1 MPIDLPTSP
10 APREFNMDMAS
21 ASNVLR
27 PGSRPGPTQKLN
39 RTGSHWIATVSMPSM
54 DYPEAM
60 AWHARLRAEA
70 DTLVLAIEQPGFN
83 TGNPGVPRVKGGN
96 QLGNAML
103 VDGLTVGYQG
113 KEGQFLSVIIDGH
126 RFAYE
131 IRADFTVPG
140 SGEYLI
146 PVQPLIRR
154 SLTDNAVVEIATP
167 KIEGY
172 VSVPDGAGKITVDR
186 LVAGLTFQ
194 IEESE

>member
-1 MPIDLPTSP
+1 MPIDLPASP
-10 APREFNMDMAS
+10 APREFQMDLAS

-27 PGSRPGPTQKLN
+27 PGSRPGPAQKLN
-39 RTGSHWIATVSMPSM
+39 RTGSHWIATVAMPPM
-54 DYPEAM
+54 DYPDAM
-60 AWHARLRAEA
+60 AWMARLRAEA
-70 DTLVLAIEQPGFN
+70 DTLVLEIEQPDFDP
-83 TGNPGVPRVKGGN
+83 GNPGVPRVKGGG

-103 VDGLTVGYQG
+103 VDGLTPGYQG
-113 KEGQFLSVIIDGH
+113 KEGQFLSVVIDGH

-131 IRADFTVPG
+131 IRADFTVSG

-154 SLTDNAVVEIATP
+154 SLSDNAVVEIVTP

-186 LVAGLTFQ
+186 LVAGLTFL
-194 IEESE
+194 IEERE

>member
-10 APREFNMDMAS
+10 APREFHLDLVS

-27 PGSRPGPTQKLN
+27 PGSRPGPSQKLN
-39 RTGSHWIATVSMPSM
+39 RTGSHWVATVAMPGMS
-54 DYPEAM
+54 YTEAM
-60 AWHARLRAEA
+60 AWLARLRAEA

-83 TGNPGVPRVKGGN
+83 PGSPGTPRLKGGG

-103 VDGLTVGYQG
+103 VDGLTPGYQG
-113 KEGQFLSVIIDGH
+113 KEGQFLSAIIDGH

-140 SGEYLI
+140 TGEYLI

-154 SLTDNAVVEIATP
+154 SLSDNAVVEIAAP

-172 VSVPDGAGKITVDR
+172 VSLPDGAGKITVDR
-186 LVAGLTFQ
+186 LVAGLTFML
-194 IEESE
+194 EERE